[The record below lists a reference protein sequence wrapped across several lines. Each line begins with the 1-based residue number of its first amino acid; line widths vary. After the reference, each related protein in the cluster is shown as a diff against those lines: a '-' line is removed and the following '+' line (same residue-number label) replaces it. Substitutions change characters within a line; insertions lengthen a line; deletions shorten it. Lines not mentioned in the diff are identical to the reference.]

1 MSNFKK
7 KHNIEFP
14 FPCAFPEFLGLTG
27 ATGVTGPTG
36 PQGIQGNQ
44 GPEGPTGPQGVQGI
58 QGEPGP
64 TGPTGPNIPITFADL
79 SNAGSQDVLNLSPV
93 RFSGSVNTVQNLTF
107 STFNTIT
114 IIDPGVYKVEYY
126 ISFSPSSSP
135 ICFIIGGVGSS
146 NTAGNIILLP
156 NPTGG
161 EISVSRILTLD
172 TGATLQIIN
181 ASGDTISLPNL
192 STNGTQKVN
201 ARFVVYRIF

>member
-1 MSNFKK
+1 
-7 KHNIEFP
+7 
-14 FPCAFPEFLGLTG
+14 
-27 ATGVTGPTG
+27 
-36 PQGIQGNQ
+36 
-44 GPEGPTGPQGVQGI
+44 VQGI

>member
-1 MSNFKK
+1 M
-7 KHNIEFP
+7 
-14 FPCAFPEFLGLTG
+14 
-27 ATGVTGPTG
+27 
-36 PQGIQGNQ
+36 
-44 GPEGPTGPQGVQGI
+44 
-58 QGEPGP
+58 
-64 TGPTGPNIPITFADL
+64 
-79 SNAGSQDVLNLSPV
+79 NLSPV